1 MGSSHHHHHHG
12 SSLEVLF
19 QGPGS
24 LAKRIIASLDVK
36 DGRVV
41 KGSNFEN
48 LRDSGDPVE
57 LGKFYSEIGID
68 ELVFLDITAS
78 VEKRKTM
85 LELVE
90 KVAEQI
96 DIPFTVGGGI
106 HDFETAS
113 ELILRGADKVSIN
126 TAAVENP
133 SLITQ
138 IAQTFGSQAVVVAID
153 AKRVDGEF
161 MVFTYS
167 GKKNTGILLRDW
179 VVEVEKRGAG
189 EILLTSIDRD
199 GTKSGYD
206 TEMIRFVRPLT
217 TLPIIASG
225 GAGKMEHFLEAFL
238 AGADAALAASVF
250 HFREIDVRELKEYLK
265 KHGVNVRLEGL

>member
-1 MGSSHHHHHHG
+1 GSE
-12 SSLEVLF
+12 SS
-19 QGPGS
+19 
-24 LAKRIIASLDVK
+24 
-36 DGRVV
+36 
-41 KGSNFEN
+41 
-48 LRDSGDPVE
+48 
-57 LGKFYSEIGID
+57 
-68 ELVFLDITAS
+68 
-78 VEKRKTM
+78 
-85 LELVE
+85 
-90 KVAEQI
+90 
-96 DIPFTVGGGI
+96 
-106 HDFETAS
+106 
-113 ELILRGADKVSIN
+113 
-126 TAAVENP
+126 
-133 SLITQ
+133 
-138 IAQTFGSQAVVVAID
+138 SQAVVVAID

-238 AGADAALAASVF
+238 RGADKVSINTAAVENPSLITQIAQTF
-250 HFREIDVRELKEYLK
+250 
-265 KHGVNVRLEGL
+265 G

>member
-1 MGSSHHHHHHG
+1 MQR
-12 SSLEVLF
+12 VVVAID
-19 QGPGS
+19 
-24 LAKRIIASLDVK
+24 AKRVDGEFMVFTHSGKKNTGILLRDWVVEVEKRGAGEILLTSIDRDGTKSGYDTEMIRFVRPLTTLPIIAS
-36 DGRVV
+36 G
-41 KGSNFEN
+41 GA
-48 LRDSGDPVE
+48 
-57 LGKFYSEIGID
+57 GKMEH
-68 ELVFLDITAS
+68 FLEAF
-78 VEKRKTM
+78 
-85 LELVE
+85 L
-90 KVAEQI
+90 A
-96 DIPFTVGGGI
+96 
-106 HDFETAS
+106 
-113 ELILRGADKVSIN
+113 GADKAL
-126 TAAVENP
+126 AASVFHFREIDMRE
-133 SLITQ
+133 LKEYLKKHG
-138 IAQTFGSQAVVVAID
+138 GSGQAVVVAID

-161 MVFTYS
+161 MVFTHS

-250 HFREIDVRELKEYLK
+250 HFREIDMRELKEYLK
-265 KHGVNVRLEGL
+265 KHGVNVRLEGLLEHHHHHH

>member
-1 MGSSHHHHHHG
+1 MGKR
-12 SSLEVLF
+12 VLIVDD
-19 QGPGS
+19 
-24 LAKRIIASLDVK
+24 ATN
-36 DGRVV
+36 GR
-41 KGSNFEN
+41 EA
-48 LRDSGDPVE
+48 VE
-57 LGKFYSEIGID
+57 KYKELKPDIVTMDITMPEMNGID
-68 ELVFLDITAS
+68 AIKEIM
-78 VEKRKTM
+78 K
-85 LELVE
+85 
-90 KVAEQI
+90 I
-96 DIPFTVGGGI
+96 DPNAKIIVCSAMGQQAMVIEAIKAGAK
-106 HDFETAS
+106 DF
-113 ELILRGADKVSIN
+113 IVN

-265 KHGVNVRLEGL
+265 KHGVNVRLEGLLEHHH

>member
-1 MGSSHHHHHHG
+1 MA
-12 SSLEVLF
+12 
-19 QGPGS
+19 
-24 LAKRIIASLDVK
+24 LAKRIIAALIVK

-68 ELVFLDITAS
+68 ELSFWDITAS

-113 ELILRGADKVSIN
+113 ELILRGADKVEIN

-138 IAQTFGSQAVVVAID
+138 IAQTFGSQAVVVYIA

-189 EILLTSIDRD
+189 EIVLGSIDRL

-217 TLPIIASG
+217 TLPIIAHG

-238 AGADAALAASVF
+238 AGADAAKANSVL

-265 KHGVNVRLEGL
+265 KHGVNVRLEGLGSLEHHHHHH

>member
-1 MGSSHHHHHHG
+1 M
-12 SSLEVLF
+12 
-19 QGPGS
+19 
-24 LAKRIIASLDVK
+24 LAKRIIACLDVK

-41 KGSNFEN
+41 KGTNFEN

-126 TAAVENP
+126 TAAVEDP
-133 SLITQ
+133 SLITK
-138 IAQTFGSQAVVVAID
+138 IARTFGSQAVVVAID

-161 MVFTYS
+161 VVFTYS

-179 VVEVEKRGAG
+179 VVEVERRGAG

-199 GTKSGYD
+199 GTKAGYD

-265 KHGVNVRLEGL
+265 KHGVNVRLEGLR

>member
-1 MGSSHHHHHHG
+1 LADKVIINTAAVENPSLITQIAQTFGSQA
-12 SSLEVLF
+12 VVVAID
-19 QGPGS
+19 
-24 LAKRIIASLDVK
+24 AKRVDGEFMAFTYSGKKNTGILLRDWVVEVEKRGAGEILLASIDRGGTKSGYDTEMIRFVRPLTTLPIIAS
-36 DGRVV
+36 G
-41 KGSNFEN
+41 GA
-48 LRDSGDPVE
+48 
-57 LGKFYSEIGID
+57 GKMEH
-68 ELVFLDITAS
+68 FLEAF
-78 VEKRKTM
+78 
-85 LELVE
+85 L
-90 KVAEQI
+90 A
-96 DIPFTVGGGI
+96 
-106 HDFETAS
+106 
-113 ELILRGADKVSIN
+113 GADKVSIN

-138 IAQTFGSQAVVVAID
+138 IAQTFGSQAVVVAIV

-189 EILLTSIDRD
+189 EILLTSIDRV

-238 AGADAALAASVF
+238 AGADA
-250 HFREIDVRELKEYLK
+250 
-265 KHGVNVRLEGL
+265 